1 MNELKLARAGGV
13 LGVLALTILA
23 LGLLIQIA
31 GKHGA
36 LVALI
41 PGGAGAVLVAVGAY
55 LIALSR
61 RPNPD
66 LASAA
71 RLTRGAALVA
81 TAVVVVGVA
90 ATAIAGIGVMTT
102 IILGLVGLQAPIGL
116 RMTANFLAEG
126 GRDR

>member
-66 LASAA
+66 LTSAA

-102 IILGLVGLQAPIGL
+102 IILALVGLQAPIGL